1 MFTARMGFPLLAA
14 ALTLAASKRISA
26 SRLVLLA
33 GFALVAFAFII
44 LSGERTAAILTM
56 MAVLFGAGI
65 VILRARQLRL
75 YGLLLLAAVPAAFL
89 RSEEHTSELQS
100 LMRISYAVFCLK
112 NKNTTHNLPIT

>member
-44 LSGERTAAILTM
+44 LSGERTAALLTM

-75 YGLLLLAAVPAAFL
+75 YGMLLLAAGPAAFL
-89 RSEEHTSELQS
+89 LLSNLSKNVPGRELE
-100 LMRISYAVFCLK
+100 RAAGRETGCKYV
-112 NKNTTHNLPIT
+112 

>member
-1 MFTARMGFPLLAA
+1 MLDGYVQLLTGTSLSGNIATGERLTGPLDRPNIGMFTARMGFPLLAA

-65 VILRARQLRL
+65 EIGRASCRERVCQ
-75 YGLLLLAAVPAAFL
+75 YGLNSGGAVA
-89 RSEEHTSELQS
+89 
-100 LMRISYAVFCLK
+100 
-112 NKNTTHNLPIT
+112 